1 MFDVRDH
8 IKKLLLLVPA
18 GCVVLAAGITIS
30 GYEAQPVKAK
40 EKSIPEFQLVKEE
53 TESTTSLFDN
63 METVTLPEVEKQTKE
78 AVVLTRDTSESNR
91 TYKDGTY
98 YGSGTGFGGKLT
110 VEVVIQD
117 GKIVSVTLV
126 ENEGDDHPYIDNAS
140 ALLQSIVATQ
150 STNVDAVSGATYS
163 SAGLI
168 EAVRNAL
175 AQAAVSGM
183 GSAVTADQTVQKE
196 TQASSGTTSLTGAE
210 EQGKTYRNGTYTGMA
225 VCVPDGEEEFDAYT
239 LTLNVTIAD
248 DKIVGISDIKG
259 SGDRYISANDRY
271 LAKASAIAEN
281 IIQSGGIEVDA
292 VSGATC
298 SSNAIR
304 QAVKNAME
312 QARITQ
318 IAEAPTQ
325 QVTVP
330 VRTETVSKETQTT
343 TALSGDET
351 EGKIYKNGIY
361 TGTARCIPDED
372 EEFEEYLLSLQITV
386 VNDKIVAVS
395 DVKGGGDGY
404 DSANDRYI
412 SKAAQ
417 GSSTSQ
423 GMVDRILASG
433 VVNDPAEFDVVS
445 KATCSSN
452 AIVQAVMNALEQAK
466 RGSSGETTET
476 TKKPE
481 ETTKEI
487 TTPADSTEET
497 TTPGESTEETTI
509 PADSTEET
517 TTKPEESTGEETTK
531 PEDETGKYYK
541 NGTYHVQA
549 DCEPDED
556 QEFEAYTLSLD
567 LTTQNDRITKIENIA
582 GSGAAYDTANNTYI
596 KRAAQG
602 TSKYTGMVTQILEAS
617 GLYQENG
624 ELLPFDTVSKAT
636 CSSNAIL
643 TACQSALQ
651 QAAEKES
658 DKVELLT
665 LRRSRV
671 SERFKTIYQNN

>member
-30 GYEAQPVKAK
+30 GYEAQPVRAK

-53 TESTTSLFDN
+53 TESKVSLFDY
-63 METVTLPEVEKQTKE
+63 METVTLPEAENQTKE
-78 AVVLTRDTSESNR
+78 AVVLTRDTSESDR

-98 YGSGTGFGGKLT
+98 YGSGTGFGGKLM

-140 ALLQSIVATQ
+140 ALLQSIVAAQ

-175 AQAAVSGM
+175 AQAAVSGT

-271 LAKASAIAEN
+271 LAKASAIAEK

-343 TALSGDET
+343 TALFGDKT

-395 DVKGGGDGY
+395 DVKGSGDGY

-481 ETTKEI
+481 ETTKET
-487 TTPADSTEET
+487 TTPEESTEET
-497 TTPGESTEETTI
+497 TT

-567 LTTQNDRITKIENIA
+567 LTMQNDRITKIENIA

-602 TSKYTGMVTQILEAS
+602 TSKYTGMVTQILEAG

-636 CSSNAIL
+636 CLSNAIL
-643 TACQSALQ
+643 TACRSALQ

>member
-18 GCVVLAAGITIS
+18 GWVVLAAGITIS

-63 METVTLPEVEKQTKE
+63 METVTLPEAENQTKE

-98 YGSGTGFGGKLT
+98 YGSGTGFGGKLK
-110 VEVVIQD
+110 VEVVVQN

-140 ALLQSIVATQ
+140 ALLQSIVAAQ

-386 VNDKIVAVS
+386 VNDKIVVVS

-487 TTPADSTEET
+487 TTPE
-497 TTPGESTEETTI
+497 ESTG
-509 PADSTEET
+509 ET
-517 TTKPEESTGEETTK
+517 TTKPQESTGETTTKPQESTGETTTK

-567 LTTQNDRITKIENIA
+567 LTMQNDRITKIENIA

-602 TSKYTGMVTQILEAS
+602 TSKYTGMVTQILEAG

-643 TACQSALQ
+643 TACRSALQ

>member
-30 GYEAQPVKAK
+30 GYEAQPVRAK

-53 TESTTSLFDN
+53 TESKVSMFDY
-63 METVTLPEVEKQTKE
+63 METVTLPEAENQTKE
-78 AVVLTRDTSESNR
+78 AVVLTRDTSESDR

-98 YGSGTGFGGKLT
+98 YGSGTGFGGKLM

-140 ALLQSIVATQ
+140 ALLQSIVAAQ

-175 AQAAVSGM
+175 AQAAVSGT

-271 LAKASAIAEN
+271 LAKASAIAEK

-395 DVKGGGDGY
+395 DVKGSGDGY

-433 VVNDPAEFDVVS
+433 VVNEPAEFDVVS

-481 ETTKEI
+481 ETTKET
-487 TTPADSTEET
+487 TTPEESTEET
-497 TTPGESTEETTI
+497 TT

-567 LTTQNDRITKIENIA
+567 LTMQNDRITKIENIA

-602 TSKYTGMVTQILEAS
+602 TSKYTGMVTQILEAG

-643 TACQSALQ
+643 TACRSALQ

>member
-18 GCVVLAAGITIS
+18 VCVVLAAGITIS
-30 GYEAQPVKAK
+30 GYEVQPVRAK

-98 YGSGTGFGGKLT
+98 YGSGTGFGGKLK

-140 ALLQSIVATQ
+140 ALLQSIVAAQ

-175 AQAAVSGM
+175 AQAAVSGT

-239 LTLNVTIAD
+239 LTLNVTIAE

-271 LAKASAIAEN
+271 LAKASAIAEK

-312 QARITQ
+312 QARIIQT
-318 IAEAPTQ
+318 AEAPTQ

-395 DVKGGGDGY
+395 DVKGSGDGY

-481 ETTKEI
+481 ETTKE
-487 TTPADSTEET
+487 T
-497 TTPGESTEETTI
+497 TT
-509 PADSTEET
+509 
-517 TTKPEESTGEETTK
+517 PEESTGEETTK

-567 LTTQNDRITKIENIA
+567 LTVQNDRITKIENIA

-602 TSKYTGMVTQILEAS
+602 TSKYTGMVTQILEAG

-643 TACQSALQ
+643 TACRSALQ
-651 QAAEKES
+651 QAAERES

>member
-18 GCVVLAAGITIS
+18 VCVVLAAGITIS
-30 GYEAQPVKAK
+30 GYEAQPVRAK

-98 YGSGTGFGGKLT
+98 YGSGTGFGGKLM

-140 ALLQSIVATQ
+140 ALLQSIVAAQ

-175 AQAAVSGM
+175 AQAAVSGT

-196 TQASSGTTSLTGAE
+196 TQASSGMTSLTGAE

-239 LTLNVTIAD
+239 LTLNVTIAE

-271 LAKASAIAEN
+271 LAKASAIAEK

-312 QARITQ
+312 QARIIQT
-318 IAEAPTQ
+318 AEAPTQ

-395 DVKGGGDGY
+395 DVKGSEDGY

-433 VVNDPAEFDVVS
+433 VVNEPAEFDVVS

-481 ETTKEI
+481 ETTKE
-487 TTPADSTEET
+487 T
-497 TTPGESTEETTI
+497 TT
-509 PADSTEET
+509 
-517 TTKPEESTGEETTK
+517 PEESTGEETTK

-541 NGTYHVQA
+541 NGTYHVQT

-567 LTTQNDRITKIENIA
+567 LTVQNDRITKIENIA

-602 TSKYTGMVTQILEAS
+602 TSKYTGMVTQILEAG

-643 TACQSALQ
+643 TACRSALQ

>member
-30 GYEAQPVKAK
+30 GYEAQPVRAK

-98 YGSGTGFGGKLT
+98 YGSGTGFGGKLK

-140 ALLQSIVATQ
+140 ALLQSIVAAQ

-175 AQAAVSGM
+175 AQAAVSGT

-312 QARITQ
+312 QARIIQT
-318 IAEAPTQ
+318 AEAPTQ

-395 DVKGGGDGY
+395 DVKGNGDGY

-481 ETTKEI
+481 ETTKE
-487 TTPADSTEET
+487 T
-497 TTPGESTEETTI
+497 TT
-509 PADSTEET
+509 
-517 TTKPEESTGEETTK
+517 PEESTGETTTKPQESTGETTTK

-541 NGTYHVQA
+541 NGTYHVQT
-549 DCEPDED
+549 DCGPDED

-567 LTTQNDRITKIENIA
+567 LTVQNDRITKIENIA

-602 TSKYTGMVTQILEAS
+602 TSKYTGMVTQILEAG

-643 TACQSALQ
+643 TACRSALQ

>member
-30 GYEAQPVKAK
+30 GYEAQPVRAK

-78 AVVLTRDTSESNR
+78 AVVLTRDTSESDR

-98 YGSGTGFGGKLT
+98 YGSGTGFGGKLM
-110 VEVVIQD
+110 VEVVVQN

-140 ALLQSIVATQ
+140 ALLQSIVAAQ

-175 AQAAVSGM
+175 AQAAVSGT

-196 TQASSGTTSLTGAE
+196 TQASSGTTSLTGTE

-225 VCVPDGEEEFDAYT
+225 VCAPDGEEEFDAYT

-298 SSNAIR
+298 SSHAIR

-395 DVKGGGDGY
+395 DVKGSGDGY

-452 AIVQAVMNALEQAK
+452 AIVQAVKNALEQAK

-487 TTPADSTEET
+487 TTPE
-497 TTPGESTEETTI
+497 ESTG
-509 PADSTEET
+509 ET
-517 TTKPEESTGEETTK
+517 TTKPQESTGETTTKPQESTGETTTK

-567 LTTQNDRITKIENIA
+567 LTMQNDRITKIENIA

-602 TSKYTGMVTQILEAS
+602 TSKYTGMVTQILEAG

-643 TACQSALQ
+643 TACRSALQ

-658 DKVELLT
+658 DKVQLHT

-671 SERFKTIYQNN
+671 SERFKIIYQNN

>member
-18 GCVVLAAGITIS
+18 VCVVLAAGITIS
-30 GYEAQPVKAK
+30 GYEAQPVRAK

-63 METVTLPEVEKQTKE
+63 METVTLPEAENQTKE
-78 AVVLTRDTSESNR
+78 AVVLTRDTSESDR

-140 ALLQSIVATQ
+140 ALLQSIVAAQ

-175 AQAAVSGM
+175 AQAAVSGT

-271 LAKASAIAEN
+271 LAKASAIAEK

-395 DVKGGGDGY
+395 DVKGSGDGY

-481 ETTKEI
+481 ETTKE
-487 TTPADSTEET
+487 T
-497 TTPGESTEETTI
+497 TT
-509 PADSTEET
+509 
-517 TTKPEESTGEETTK
+517 PEESTGEETTK

-541 NGTYHVQA
+541 NGTYHVQT

-567 LTTQNDRITKIENIA
+567 LTVQNDRITKIENIA

-602 TSKYTGMVTQILEAS
+602 TSKYTGMVTQILEAG

-643 TACQSALQ
+643 TACRSALQ

>member
-63 METVTLPEVEKQTKE
+63 METVTLPEAENQTKE

-98 YGSGTGFGGKLT
+98 YGSGTGFGGKLK
-110 VEVVIQD
+110 VEVVIQN

-140 ALLQSIVATQ
+140 ALLQSIVAAQ

-386 VNDKIVAVS
+386 VNDKIVVVS

-497 TTPGESTEETTI
+497 TT
-509 PADSTEET
+509 
-517 TTKPEESTGEETTK
+517 KPEESTGEETTK

-567 LTTQNDRITKIENIA
+567 LTMQNDRITKIENIA

-602 TSKYTGMVTQILEAS
+602 TSKYTGMVTQILEAG

-643 TACQSALQ
+643 TACRSALQ

>member
-30 GYEAQPVKAK
+30 GYEAQPVRAK

-53 TESTTSLFDN
+53 TESKVFLFDY
-63 METVTLPEVEKQTKE
+63 METVTLPEAENQTKE
-78 AVVLTRDTSESNR
+78 AVVLTRDTSESDR

-98 YGSGTGFGGKLT
+98 YGSGTGFGGKLM

-140 ALLQSIVATQ
+140 ALLQSIVAAQ

-175 AQAAVSGM
+175 AQAAVSGT

-210 EQGKTYRNGTYTGMA
+210 EQGKTYRNGTYTGMT

-271 LAKASAIAEN
+271 LAKASAIAEK
-281 IIQSGGIEVDA
+281 IIQSGGNEVDA

-343 TALSGDET
+343 TALFGDET

-445 KATCSSN
+445 KASCSSN

-481 ETTKEI
+481 ETTKET
-487 TTPADSTEET
+487 TTPEESTEET
-497 TTPGESTEETTI
+497 TT

-567 LTTQNDRITKIENIA
+567 LTMQNDRITKIENIA

-602 TSKYTGMVTQILEAS
+602 TSKYTGMVTQILEAG

-643 TACQSALQ
+643 TACRSALQ

>member
-63 METVTLPEVEKQTKE
+63 METVTLPEAENQTKE

-98 YGSGTGFGGKLT
+98 YGSGTGFGGKLK
-110 VEVVIQD
+110 VEVVVQN

-140 ALLQSIVATQ
+140 ALLQSIVAAQ

-386 VNDKIVAVS
+386 VNDKIVVVS

-487 TTPADSTEET
+487 TTPE
-497 TTPGESTEETTI
+497 ESTG
-509 PADSTEET
+509 ET
-517 TTKPEESTGEETTK
+517 TTKPQESTGETTTKPQESTGETTTK

-567 LTTQNDRITKIENIA
+567 LTMQNDRITKIENIA

-602 TSKYTGMVTQILEAS
+602 TSKYTGMVTQILEAG

-643 TACQSALQ
+643 TACRSALQ

>member
-30 GYEAQPVKAK
+30 GYEAQPVRAK

-53 TESTTSLFDN
+53 TESKVSLFDY
-63 METVTLPEVEKQTKE
+63 METVTLPEAENQTKE
-78 AVVLTRDTSESNR
+78 AVVLTRDTSESDR

-98 YGSGTGFGGKLT
+98 YGSGTGFGGKLM

-140 ALLQSIVATQ
+140 ALLQSIVAAQ

-175 AQAAVSGM
+175 AQAAVSGT

-271 LAKASAIAEN
+271 LAKASAIAEK

-343 TALSGDET
+343 TALFGDET

-445 KATCSSN
+445 KASCSSN

-481 ETTKEI
+481 ETTKET
-487 TTPADSTEET
+487 TTPEESTEET
-497 TTPGESTEETTI
+497 TT

-567 LTTQNDRITKIENIA
+567 LTMQNDRITKIENIA

-602 TSKYTGMVTQILEAS
+602 TSKYTGMVTQILEAG

-643 TACQSALQ
+643 TACRSALQ

>member
-1 MFDVRDH
+1 MFDVRDY

-30 GYEAQPVKAK
+30 GYEAQPVRAK

-53 TESTTSLFDN
+53 TESKVSMFDH
-63 METVTLPEVEKQTKE
+63 METVTLPEVENQTKE
-78 AVVLTRDTSESNR
+78 AVVLTRDTSESDR

-98 YGSGTGFGGKLT
+98 YGSGTGFGGKLM
-110 VEVVIQD
+110 VEVVVQN

-140 ALLQSIVATQ
+140 ALLQSIVAAQ

-175 AQAAVSGM
+175 AQAAVSGT

-196 TQASSGTTSLTGAE
+196 TQASEQASVQTSSGTTSLTGTE

-225 VCVPDGEEEFDAYT
+225 VCAPDGEEEFDAYT

-271 LAKASAIAEN
+271 LAKASSLAEN

-298 SSNAIR
+298 SSDAIR

-312 QARITQ
+312 QARIIQT
-318 IAEAPTQ
+318 AEAPTQ

-343 TALSGDET
+343 TALSRDET

-395 DVKGGGDGY
+395 DVKGSGDGY

-412 SKAAQ
+412 SKAVQ

-433 VVNDPAEFDVVS
+433 VVNEPAEFDVVS

-481 ETTKEI
+481 ETTKE
-487 TTPADSTEET
+487 TTKET
-497 TTPGESTEETTI
+497 TTPEESTAETTKPGESTEETT
-509 PADSTEET
+509 
-517 TTKPEESTGEETTK
+517 KPEE
-531 PEDETGKYYK
+531 
-541 NGTYHVQA
+541 
-549 DCEPDED
+549 
-556 QEFEAYTLSLD
+556 
-567 LTTQNDRITKIENIA
+567 
-582 GSGAAYDTANNTYI
+582 
-596 KRAAQG
+596 
-602 TSKYTGMVTQILEAS
+602 
-617 GLYQENG
+617 
-624 ELLPFDTVSKAT
+624 
-636 CSSNAIL
+636 CSSNTIL
-643 TACQSALQ
+643 TACRSALQ

-658 DKVELLT
+658 DKVQLHT

-671 SERFKTIYQNN
+671 SERFKIIYQNN

>member
-140 ALLQSIVATQ
+140 ALLQSIVAAQ

-395 DVKGGGDGY
+395 DVKGSGDGY

-466 RGSSGETTET
+466 WGSSGETTET
-476 TKKPE
+476 TKKP
-481 ETTKEI
+481 
-487 TTPADSTEET
+487 
-497 TTPGESTEETTI
+497 
-509 PADSTEET
+509 
-517 TTKPEESTGEETTK
+517 EETTK

-567 LTTQNDRITKIENIA
+567 LTVQNDRITKIENIA

-602 TSKYTGMVTQILEAS
+602 TSKYTGMVTQILEAG

-643 TACQSALQ
+643 TACRSALQ

-658 DKVELLT
+658 GKVELLT

>member
-30 GYEAQPVKAK
+30 GYEAQPVRAK

-53 TESTTSLFDN
+53 TESKVSLFDY
-63 METVTLPEVEKQTKE
+63 METVTLPEAENQTKE
-78 AVVLTRDTSESNR
+78 AVVLTRDTSESDR

-98 YGSGTGFGGKLT
+98 YGSGTGFGGKLM

-140 ALLQSIVATQ
+140 ALLQSIVAAQ

-175 AQAAVSGM
+175 AQAAVSGT

-259 SGDRYISANDRY
+259 SGDRYISANDCY
-271 LAKASAIAEN
+271 LAKASAIAEK

-395 DVKGGGDGY
+395 DVKGSGDGY

-481 ETTKEI
+481 ETTKET
-487 TTPADSTEET
+487 TTPEESTEET
-497 TTPGESTEETTI
+497 TT

-567 LTTQNDRITKIENIA
+567 LTMQNDRITKIENIA

-602 TSKYTGMVTQILEAS
+602 TSKYTGMVTQILEAG

-643 TACQSALQ
+643 TACRSALQ

>member
-18 GCVVLAAGITIS
+18 GCVVLVAGITIS
-30 GYEAQPVKAK
+30 GYEAQPVRAK

-53 TESTTSLFDN
+53 TESKVSLFDY
-63 METVTLPEVEKQTKE
+63 METVTLPEAENQTKE
-78 AVVLTRDTSESNR
+78 AVVLTRDTSESDR

-98 YGSGTGFGGKLT
+98 YGSGTGFGGKLM

-140 ALLQSIVATQ
+140 ALLQSIVAAQ

-175 AQAAVSGM
+175 AQAAVSGT

-395 DVKGGGDGY
+395 DVKGNGDGY

-433 VVNDPAEFDVVS
+433 VVNEPAEFDVVS

-481 ETTKEI
+481 ETTKE
-487 TTPADSTEET
+487 T
-497 TTPGESTEETTI
+497 TT
-509 PADSTEET
+509 
-517 TTKPEESTGEETTK
+517 PEESTGETTTKPQESTGETTTK

-541 NGTYHVQA
+541 NGTYHVQT

-567 LTTQNDRITKIENIA
+567 LTMQNDRITKIENIA

-602 TSKYTGMVTQILEAS
+602 TSKYTGMVTQILEAG

-651 QAAEKES
+651 QAAERES
-658 DKVELLT
+658 DKVQLLT

>member
-30 GYEAQPVKAK
+30 GYEAQPVRAK

-53 TESTTSLFDN
+53 TESKVSLFDY
-63 METVTLPEVEKQTKE
+63 METVTLPEAENQTKE
-78 AVVLTRDTSESNR
+78 AVVLTRDTSESDR

-98 YGSGTGFGGKLT
+98 YGSGTGFGGKLM

-140 ALLQSIVATQ
+140 ALLQSIVAAQ

-175 AQAAVSGM
+175 AQAAVSGT

-271 LAKASAIAEN
+271 LAKASAIAEK

-395 DVKGGGDGY
+395 DVKGSGDGY

-433 VVNDPAEFDVVS
+433 VVNEPAEFDVVS

-481 ETTKEI
+481 ETTKET
-487 TTPADSTEET
+487 TTPEESTEET
-497 TTPGESTEETTI
+497 TT

-567 LTTQNDRITKIENIA
+567 LTMQNDRITKIENIA

-602 TSKYTGMVTQILEAS
+602 TSKYTGMVTQILEAG

-643 TACQSALQ
+643 TACRSALQ

>member
-30 GYEAQPVKAK
+30 GYEAQPVRAK

-98 YGSGTGFGGKLT
+98 YGSGTGFGGKLK

-140 ALLQSIVATQ
+140 ALLQSIVAAQ

-175 AQAAVSGM
+175 AQAAVSGT

-312 QARITQ
+312 QARIIQT
-318 IAEAPTQ
+318 AEAPTQ

-395 DVKGGGDGY
+395 DVKGSGDGY

-433 VVNDPAEFDVVS
+433 VVNAPAEFDVVS

-481 ETTKEI
+481 ETTKE
-487 TTPADSTEET
+487 T
-497 TTPGESTEETTI
+497 TT
-509 PADSTEET
+509 
-517 TTKPEESTGEETTK
+517 PEESTGETTTKPQESTGETSTK

-541 NGTYHVQA
+541 NGTYHVQT

-567 LTTQNDRITKIENIA
+567 LTVQNDRITKIENIA

-602 TSKYTGMVTQILEAS
+602 TSKYTGMVTQILEAG

-643 TACQSALQ
+643 TACRSALQ

>member
-63 METVTLPEVEKQTKE
+63 METVTLPEAENQTKE

-98 YGSGTGFGGKLT
+98 YGSGTGFGGKLK
-110 VEVVIQD
+110 VEVVVQN

-140 ALLQSIVATQ
+140 ALLQSIVAAQ

-196 TQASSGTTSLTGAE
+196 TQASSDTTSLTGAE

-487 TTPADSTEET
+487 TTPE
-497 TTPGESTEETTI
+497 ESTG
-509 PADSTEET
+509 ET
-517 TTKPEESTGEETTK
+517 TTKPQESTGETTTKPQESTGETTTK

-567 LTTQNDRITKIENIA
+567 LTMQNDRITKIENIA

-602 TSKYTGMVTQILEAS
+602 TSKYTGMVTQILEAG

-643 TACQSALQ
+643 TACRSALQ

>member
-30 GYEAQPVKAK
+30 GYEAQPVRAK

-53 TESTTSLFDN
+53 TESKVSLFDY
-63 METVTLPEVEKQTKE
+63 METVTLPEAENQTKE
-78 AVVLTRDTSESNR
+78 AVVLTRDTSESDR

-98 YGSGTGFGGKLT
+98 YGSGTGFGGKLM

-140 ALLQSIVATQ
+140 ALLQSIVAAQ

-175 AQAAVSGM
+175 AQAAVSGT

-271 LAKASAIAEN
+271 LAKASAIAEK

-395 DVKGGGDGY
+395 DVKGSGDGY

-481 ETTKEI
+481 ETTKET
-487 TTPADSTEET
+487 TTPEESTEET
-497 TTPGESTEETTI
+497 TT

-567 LTTQNDRITKIENIA
+567 LTMQNDRITKIENIA

-602 TSKYTGMVTQILEAS
+602 TSKYTGMVTQILEAG

-643 TACQSALQ
+643 TACRSALQ

-658 DKVELLT
+658 DKVELHT

>member
-30 GYEAQPVKAK
+30 GYEAQPVRAK

-53 TESTTSLFDN
+53 TESKVSLFDY
-63 METVTLPEVEKQTKE
+63 METVTLPEAENQTKE
-78 AVVLTRDTSESNR
+78 AVVLTRDTSESDC

-98 YGSGTGFGGKLT
+98 YGSGTGFGGKLM

-140 ALLQSIVATQ
+140 ALLQSIVAAQ

-175 AQAAVSGM
+175 AQAAVSGT

-271 LAKASAIAEN
+271 LAKASAIAEK

-343 TALSGDET
+343 TALFGDKT

-395 DVKGGGDGY
+395 DVKGSGDGY

-481 ETTKEI
+481 ETTKET
-487 TTPADSTEET
+487 TTPEESTEET
-497 TTPGESTEETTI
+497 TT

-567 LTTQNDRITKIENIA
+567 LTMQNDRITKIENIA

-602 TSKYTGMVTQILEAS
+602 TSKYTGMVTQILEAG

-643 TACQSALQ
+643 TACRSALQ

>member
-30 GYEAQPVKAK
+30 GYEAQPVRAK

-53 TESTTSLFDN
+53 TESKVSMFDH

-98 YGSGTGFGGKLT
+98 YGSGTGFGGKLK

-140 ALLQSIVATQ
+140 ALLQSIVAAQ

-175 AQAAVSGM
+175 AQAAVSGT

-271 LAKASAIAEN
+271 LAKASAIAEK

-318 IAEAPTQ
+318 TAEAPTQ

-395 DVKGGGDGY
+395 DVKGSGDGY

-433 VVNDPAEFDVVS
+433 VVNEPAEFDVVS

-481 ETTKEI
+481 ETTKE
-487 TTPADSTEET
+487 T
-497 TTPGESTEETTI
+497 TTQ
-509 PADSTEET
+509 
-517 TTKPEESTGEETTK
+517 EESTGEETTK

-567 LTTQNDRITKIENIA
+567 LTMQNDRITKIENIA

-602 TSKYTGMVTQILEAS
+602 TSKYTGMVTQILEAG

-643 TACQSALQ
+643 TACRSALQ

>member
-30 GYEAQPVKAK
+30 GYEAQPVRAK

-53 TESTTSLFDN
+53 TESKVSMFDY
-63 METVTLPEVEKQTKE
+63 METVTLPEAENQTKE
-78 AVVLTRDTSESNR
+78 AVVLTRDTSESDR

-98 YGSGTGFGGKLT
+98 YGSGTGFGGKLM

-140 ALLQSIVATQ
+140 ALLQSIVAAQ

-175 AQAAVSGM
+175 AQAAVSGT

-271 LAKASAIAEN
+271 LAKASAIAEK

-395 DVKGGGDGY
+395 DVKGSGDGY

-433 VVNDPAEFDVVS
+433 VVNEPAEFDVVS

-481 ETTKEI
+481 ETTKET
-487 TTPADSTEET
+487 TTPEESTEET
-497 TTPGESTEETTI
+497 TT

-567 LTTQNDRITKIENIA
+567 LTMQNDRITKIENIA

-602 TSKYTGMVTQILEAS
+602 TSKYTGMVTQILEAG

-624 ELLPFDTVSKAT
+624 ELLPFDIVSKAT

-643 TACQSALQ
+643 TACRSALQ

>member
-30 GYEAQPVKAK
+30 GYEAQPVRAK

-140 ALLQSIVATQ
+140 ALLQSIVAAQ

-175 AQAAVSGM
+175 AQAAVSGT

-210 EQGKTYRNGTYTGMA
+210 EQGKNYRNGTYTGMA

-312 QARITQ
+312 QARIIQT
-318 IAEAPTQ
+318 AEAPTQ

-395 DVKGGGDGY
+395 DVKGSGDGY

-481 ETTKEI
+481 ETTK
-487 TTPADSTEET
+487 
-497 TTPGESTEETTI
+497 
-509 PADSTEET
+509 
-517 TTKPEESTGEETTK
+517 

-567 LTTQNDRITKIENIA
+567 LTVQNDRITKIENIA

-602 TSKYTGMVTQILEAS
+602 TSKYTGMVTQILEAG

-643 TACQSALQ
+643 TACRSALQ

>member
-30 GYEAQPVKAK
+30 GYEAQPVRAK

-53 TESTTSLFDN
+53 TESKVSLFDY
-63 METVTLPEVEKQTKE
+63 METVTLPEAENQTKE
-78 AVVLTRDTSESNR
+78 AVVLTRDTSESDR

-98 YGSGTGFGGKLT
+98 YGSGTGFGGKLM

-140 ALLQSIVATQ
+140 ALLQSIVAAQ

-175 AQAAVSGM
+175 AQAAVSGT

-271 LAKASAIAEN
+271 LAKASAIAEK

-395 DVKGGGDGY
+395 DVKGSGDGY

-481 ETTKEI
+481 ETTKET
-487 TTPADSTEET
+487 TTPEESTEET
-497 TTPGESTEETTI
+497 TT

-541 NGTYHVQA
+541 NGTYHVKA

-567 LTTQNDRITKIENIA
+567 LTMQNDRITKIENIA

-602 TSKYTGMVTQILEAS
+602 TSKYTGMVTQILEAG

-643 TACQSALQ
+643 TACRSALQ

>member
-30 GYEAQPVKAK
+30 GYEAQPVRAK

-53 TESTTSLFDN
+53 TESKVSLFDY
-63 METVTLPEVEKQTKE
+63 METVTLPEAENQTKE
-78 AVVLTRDTSESNR
+78 AVVLTRDTSESDR

-98 YGSGTGFGGKLT
+98 YGSGTGFGGKLM

-140 ALLQSIVATQ
+140 ALLQSIVAAQ

-175 AQAAVSGM
+175 AQAAVSGT

-271 LAKASAIAEN
+271 LAKASAIAEK

-445 KATCSSN
+445 KASCSSN

-481 ETTKEI
+481 ETTKET
-487 TTPADSTEET
+487 TTPEESTEET
-497 TTPGESTEETTI
+497 TT

-567 LTTQNDRITKIENIA
+567 LTMQNDRITKIENIA

-602 TSKYTGMVTQILEAS
+602 TSKYTGMVTQILEAG

-643 TACQSALQ
+643 TACRSALQ

>member
-30 GYEAQPVKAK
+30 GYEAQPVRAK

-98 YGSGTGFGGKLT
+98 YGSGTGFGGKLK

-140 ALLQSIVATQ
+140 ALLQSIVAAQ

-175 AQAAVSGM
+175 AQAAVSGT

-271 LAKASAIAEN
+271 LAKASAIAEK

-304 QAVKNAME
+304 QAVKNAIE
-312 QARITQ
+312 QARIIQT
-318 IAEAPTQ
+318 AEAPTQ

-395 DVKGGGDGY
+395 DVKGSGDGY
-404 DSANDRYI
+404 DSANERYI

-433 VVNDPAEFDVVS
+433 VVNEPAEFDVVS

-481 ETTKEI
+481 ETTKE
-487 TTPADSTEET
+487 T
-497 TTPGESTEETTI
+497 TT
-509 PADSTEET
+509 
-517 TTKPEESTGEETTK
+517 PEESTGETTTKPQESTGETTTK

-567 LTTQNDRITKIENIA
+567 LTMQNDRITKIENIA

-602 TSKYTGMVTQILEAS
+602 TSKYTGMVTQILEAG

-643 TACQSALQ
+643 TACRSALQ
-651 QAAEKES
+651 QAAERES

>member
-30 GYEAQPVKAK
+30 GYEAQPVRAK

-53 TESTTSLFDN
+53 TESKVSLFDY
-63 METVTLPEVEKQTKE
+63 METVTLPEAENQTKE
-78 AVVLTRDTSESNR
+78 AVVLTRDTSESDR

-98 YGSGTGFGGKLT
+98 YGSGTGFGGKLM

-140 ALLQSIVATQ
+140 ALLQSIVAAQ

-175 AQAAVSGM
+175 AQAAVSGT

-210 EQGKTYRNGTYTGMA
+210 EQGKTYRNGAYTGMA

-271 LAKASAIAEN
+271 LAKASAIAEK

-312 QARITQ
+312 QARITK

-343 TALSGDET
+343 TALFGDET

-395 DVKGGGDGY
+395 DVKGSGDGY

-433 VVNDPAEFDVVS
+433 VVNEPAEFDVVS

-481 ETTKEI
+481 ETTKET
-487 TTPADSTEET
+487 TTPEESTEET
-497 TTPGESTEETTI
+497 TT

-567 LTTQNDRITKIENIA
+567 LTMQNDRITKIENIA

-602 TSKYTGMVTQILEAS
+602 TSKYTGMVTQILEAG

-643 TACQSALQ
+643 TACRSALQ

>member
-30 GYEAQPVKAK
+30 GYEAQPVRAK

-53 TESTTSLFDN
+53 TESKVSLFDY
-63 METVTLPEVEKQTKE
+63 METVTLPEAENQTKE
-78 AVVLTRDTSESNR
+78 AVVLTRDTSESDR

-98 YGSGTGFGGKLT
+98 YGSGTGFGGKLM

-140 ALLQSIVATQ
+140 ALLQSIVAAQ

-175 AQAAVSGM
+175 AQAAVSGT

-271 LAKASAIAEN
+271 LAKASAIAEK

-343 TALSGDET
+343 TALFGDKT

-395 DVKGGGDGY
+395 DVKGSGDGY

-481 ETTKEI
+481 ETTKET
-487 TTPADSTEET
+487 TTPEESTEET
-497 TTPGESTEETTI
+497 TT

-567 LTTQNDRITKIENIA
+567 LTMQNDRITKIENIA

-602 TSKYTGMVTQILEAS
+602 TSKYTGMVTQILEAG

-643 TACQSALQ
+643 TACRSALQ

>member
-30 GYEAQPVKAK
+30 GYEAQPVRAK

-53 TESTTSLFDN
+53 TESKVSLFDY
-63 METVTLPEVEKQTKE
+63 METVTLPEAENQTKE
-78 AVVLTRDTSESNR
+78 AVVLTRDTSESDR

-98 YGSGTGFGGKLT
+98 YGSGTGFGGKLM

-140 ALLQSIVATQ
+140 ALLQSIVAAQ

-175 AQAAVSGM
+175 AQAAVSGT

-271 LAKASAIAEN
+271 LAKASAIAEK

-395 DVKGGGDGY
+395 DVKGSGDGY

-433 VVNDPAEFDVVS
+433 VVNEPAEFDVVS

-481 ETTKEI
+481 ETTKE
-487 TTPADSTEET
+487 T
-497 TTPGESTEETTI
+497 TTPEE
-509 PADSTEET
+509 STEET

-567 LTTQNDRITKIENIA
+567 LTMQNDRITKIENIA

-602 TSKYTGMVTQILEAS
+602 TSKYTGMVTQILEAG

-643 TACQSALQ
+643 TACRSALQ

>member
-18 GCVVLAAGITIS
+18 GCVVLAAGITIF

-225 VCVPDGEEEFDAYT
+225 VCVPNGEEEFDAYT

-298 SSNAIR
+298 SSHAIR

-487 TTPADSTEET
+487 TTPE
-497 TTPGESTEETTI
+497 
-509 PADSTEET
+509 DSTEET
-517 TTKPEESTGEETTK
+517 TTKPQESTGETTTK

-567 LTTQNDRITKIENIA
+567 LTMQNDRITKIENIA

-602 TSKYTGMVTQILEAS
+602 TSKYTGMVTQILEAG

-643 TACQSALQ
+643 TACRSALQ